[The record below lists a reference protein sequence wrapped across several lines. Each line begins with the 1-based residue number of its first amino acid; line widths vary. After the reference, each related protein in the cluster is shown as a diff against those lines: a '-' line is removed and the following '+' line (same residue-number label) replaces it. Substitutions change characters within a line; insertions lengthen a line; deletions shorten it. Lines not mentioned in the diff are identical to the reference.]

1 MALLILVTLAGIQL
15 SYWWYYF
22 RRVSR
27 YDVLYNGQ
35 TAIFPPV
42 SIVICF
48 KGLPEDFFSRLT
60 AITNQ
65 KYTDKEIILVNDFS
79 SDEDVRKIT
88 EFINTSSFKG
98 IKLIPSTKDVSGKKQ
113 AILDGI
119 AAASFD
125 YILFTDIDCKPA
137 SGLWTQKMMEK
148 MVSEKADVVL
158 GYGPMESVRT
168 PVAWFSGFETV
179 MTAMLYFGFHLA
191 GESYMSVG
199 RNWLVKKQRYLDVQQ
214 KIKGKNLPSGDDDLT
229 LQALVAE
236 KARITCCLD
245 ADTFMYSSPK
255 KTFFDFMRQKSR
267 HISTSVVYPVSISA
281 KLFLFSFALMAMYVC
296 SVLFLWFGWLEWTM
310 LVLLFAVK
318 WFLQMMIHYKG
329 FTKLKAGP
337 WILLYPVGEILLAL
351 YYPVLAVYRVITKT
365 SW

>member
-35 TAIFPPV
+35 TTIFPPV

-48 KGLPEDFFSRLT
+48 KSLPEDFFSRLT

-65 KYTDKEIILVNDFS
+65 KYPDKEIILVNDFS

-88 EFINTSSFKG
+88 EFITSSSIKG
-98 IKLIPSTKDVSGKKQ
+98 IRLIPSTKDVAGKKQ

-179 MTAMLYFGFHLA
+179 MTAMMYFGFHLA

-199 RNWLVKKQRYLDVQQ
+199 RNWLVRKQRYLDVQQ

-229 LQALVAE
+229 LQALVAA
-236 KARITCCLD
+236 KAHITCCLD

-255 KTFFDFMRQKSR
+255 KTFFDFIRQKSR
-267 HISTSVVYPVSISA
+267 HISTSVVYPVRISA

-296 SVLFLWFGWLEWTM
+296 SVLFLWFGWIAWTT

-318 WFLQMMIHYKG
+318 WFLQMMIHHQG
-329 FTKLKAGP
+329 FTILKAKKYMFPFPFAEGMM
-337 WILLYPVGEILLAL
+337 AF
-351 YYPVLAVYRVITKT
+351 YYSVLAIFKLFARQR
-365 SW
+365 W